1 MLSKNLLEFLSDLK
15 ENNYKEWFHENKP
28 RYQKLKKEF
37 EQFIAHAIADIAQFD
52 KSVQN
57 LEPKHCTFRIN
68 RDIRFSKDK
77 SPYKTNFG
85 AYIVP
90 GGKKSGNAGYYIH
103 IEPDSCFLA
112 GGIYAPP
119 ADRLKAVRTEIY
131 ENIEEFKKIISGS
144 TFTKHYPNL
153 YNEGMLKTAPKGFP
167 KDFEDIDLLKYKHYI
182 ASKNVDDSIVVSDKF
197 IGEVKNTFKAA
208 YPLNKFINE
217 GINYHLGIDN

>member
-37 EQFIAHAIADIAQFD
+37 EQFVAHTIADIAQFD

-103 IEPDSCFLA
+103 IEPGSSFLA

-119 ADRLKAVRTEIY
+119 TDRLKAVRTEIY
-131 ENIEEFKKIISGS
+131 ENIEEFKKIISDS

-197 IGEVKNTFKAA
+197 IGEVRNTFKAA

-217 GINYHLGIDN
+217 GINYHLRIDN